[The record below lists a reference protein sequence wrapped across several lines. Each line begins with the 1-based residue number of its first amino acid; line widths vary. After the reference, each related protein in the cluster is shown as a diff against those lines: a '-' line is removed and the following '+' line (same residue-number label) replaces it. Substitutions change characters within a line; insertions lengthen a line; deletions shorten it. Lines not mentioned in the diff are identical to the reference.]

1 MQKLTKYTIDE
12 MIKKYYKN
20 ETDITSLIEDF
31 SYSTLVLTREE
42 FKEFEKTL
50 TKLLVAYNKLQDGQ
64 CFSYNFNAIEDD
76 GTHEDEE
83 LIEIDLLIN
92 YKKEETYNI
101 EVELLDEYV
110 STSDDFVKLYNE
122 LKNGTI
128 TLSEFC
134 EKYILKNISSQNN
147 LEILLSLIFTKSSK
161 NIIKTM
167 KLNLFTQKNGVQRY
181 SYTTIFL
188 YEHIDNLVTHDYRMY
203 LNIV

>member
-1 MQKLTKYTIDE
+1 MQKITKYIADE

-20 ETDITSLIEDF
+20 ETDITDLIEDF
-31 SYSTLVLTREE
+31 SFSRLVLTREE
-42 FKEFEKTL
+42 FKEFEQNL
-50 TKLLVAYNKLQDGQ
+50 TKLLVDYNKLQDDQ

-92 YKKEETYNI
+92 YKKEDTYNI
-101 EVELLDEYV
+101 EVELLDEYI
-110 STSDDFVKLYNE
+110 STSDDFIKLYNE

-128 TLSEFC
+128 TLPEFC
-134 EKYILKNISSQNN
+134 EKIHFEEY
-147 LEILLSLIFTKSSK
+147 LITKQLRDAFIADLHK
-161 NIIKTM
+161 IIKKHNENNET
-167 KLNLFTQKNGVQRY
+167 KFIY
-181 SYTTIFL
+181 SKEWGSTIFL